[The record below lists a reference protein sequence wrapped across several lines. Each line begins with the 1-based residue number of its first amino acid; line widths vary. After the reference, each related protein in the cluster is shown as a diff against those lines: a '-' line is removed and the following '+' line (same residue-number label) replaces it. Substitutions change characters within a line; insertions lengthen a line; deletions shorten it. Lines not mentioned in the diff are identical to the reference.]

1 MKSEWVT
8 KTLLNKI
15 CRGGG
20 GGACISAPLG
30 RIRVNAFYLELY
42 IKMSTFAN
50 IYQSTTDT
58 QNSFFLQNVGVR
70 GPS

>member
-15 CRGGG
+15 CRGG